1 MFALK
6 DYQEW
11 ALDALRDYFQECSRT
26 DDADT
31 SFYSVTKK
39 IFGQGIP
46 FNQVQELPGLPYVC
60 LRIPTGGGKTIVACH
75 SIGVAAKELVHT
87 ERPVVLWLV
96 PSNAILAQTINALA

>member
-31 SFYSVTKK
+31 SFYSVTQHCPVR
-39 IFGQGIP
+39 FLHEQ
-46 FNQVQELPGLPYVC
+46 FPGFVDSAC
-60 LRIPTGGGKTIVACH
+60 QADRVAFVIH
-75 SIGVAAKELVHT
+75 
-87 ERPVVLWLV
+87 
-96 PSNAILAQTINALA
+96 